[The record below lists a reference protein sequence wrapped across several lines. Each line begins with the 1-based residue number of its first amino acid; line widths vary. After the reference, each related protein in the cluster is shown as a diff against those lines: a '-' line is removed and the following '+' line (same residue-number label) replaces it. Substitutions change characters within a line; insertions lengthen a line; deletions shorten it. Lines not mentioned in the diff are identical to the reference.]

1 MTSGENG
8 SHAQATAGAGE
19 SQEPPQ
25 STVSL
30 AEVPA
35 PPISTSRNGDEKP
48 RGRGADDSSRR
59 KEKTAQAKRAKK
71 AQVRRRRRTR
81 QDQALVHLIG
91 GMTITETALT
101 LKVSRSTVHRWLDD
115 PLFRSRYESLRDD
128 LVDCRFDQQL
138 QASFMATSR
147 LVELMDSEDE
157 RVAVRAAIAL
167 QVAGQRIY
175 YFVDLTKRIER
186 VENNLMLLP
195 HPRR

>member
-35 PPISTSRNGDEKP
+35 PPIPTSRNGDEKP
-48 RGRGADDSSRR
+48 GVRRADDSSRR
-59 KEKTAQAKRAKK
+59 KEKIAQAKRAKK
-71 AQVRRRRRTR
+71 AQVRRRRRTK
-81 QDQALVHLIG
+81 QDQALTHLLG

-101 LKVSRSTVHRWLDD
+101 LKVNRSTVHRWLDD

-128 LVDCRFDQQL
+128 LVDSMFDQQL
-138 QASFMATSR
+138 QASCMATSR
-147 LVELMDSEDE
+147 LVELMASDE
-157 RVAVRAAIAL
+157 ESVAVRAAIAL
-167 QVAGQRIY
+167 QAAGHRIY
-175 YFVDLTKRIER
+175 HFVDIQKRIER
-186 VENNLMLLP
+186 LEDNLMLL
-195 HPRR
+195 RRARR